1 MANHKSCFINFIGLS
16 NWELDQLVCMCHAL
30 ACNKINYDQFTLWFI
45 SAKPNTWWLDHG
57 GNLSPMAWP
66 TLISWIFSF
75 KTRLKI
81 AGINNLINW
90 LHYNFISYWIGKQQ
104 KEKAFLI
111 QLLKNR
117 KLDIKMILFFFCSH
131 LIARHSHAKVLR
143 NPMTCDSKCDQYN
156 NKILHNRHQFDNYIT
171 TIGFIWV
178 IWNHRM
184 DQPCFSVFWADINV
198 SSFLSKFSVVWN

>member
-1 MANHKSCFINFIGLS
+1 MANQKSCFINFIGLS

-30 ACNKINYDQFTLWFI
+30 ACNKLNYDHFALWFI

-66 TLISWIFSF
+66 TLISWIFSS

-117 KLDIKMILFFFCSH
+117 KLDIKMILFFFAVTS
-131 LIARHSHAKVLR
+131 LHAI
-143 NPMTCDSKCDQYN
+143 PMQKCWETPWPVIPN
-156 NKILHNRHQFDNYIT
+156 ATSIITKFYIT
-171 TIGFIWV
+171 
-178 IWNHRM
+178 
-184 DQPCFSVFWADINV
+184 DINLIIILQQLDL
-198 SSFLSKFSVVWN
+198 FE